1 MQEVIKKIVDYNTQE
16 KNILKVAEEC
26 NELAEVMIKYVLKTP
41 ELKPP
46 VSKIIEESGDVIF
59 RIKVVAEMLGIWDDI
74 KDRQKEKASQVDE
87 WITAKMYKGGV

>member
-1 MQEVIKKIVDYNTQE
+1 MKETIKKIIDYNTPD

-46 VSKIIEESGDVIF
+46 VAKIIEESGDVIF
-59 RIKVVAEMLGIWDDI
+59 RIKVVAEMLGIWEDI
-74 KDRQKEKASQVDE
+74 KNRQKQKAAQVDE
-87 WITAKMYKGGV
+87 WMTAKIYKGGV